1 MIEALR
7 ISFQKCNRSR
17 LCKSQISRWLHPGG
31 GPVAGATRIFT
42 RTSRSTPRSISVT
55 PCRRS
60 DARRAAAPR
69 SDRIARCEADLSNR
83 PQRFPET
90 WRRFVVLCRFDKE
103 IPPPRVKLVLPPT
116 DIRAGERWMPRR
128 SRRRR
133 RDCSS
138 CSPSRDSCTGVGGRA
153 RRRGHGRGRAGALHG
168 VAAAQSRAPAGAQ
181 TGPDIVATPLPVLL
195 VPREH
200 HVAQALPGRSRRIS
214 SAP

>member
-1 MIEALR
+1 MQPLAPL
-7 ISFQKCNRSR
+7 
-17 LCKSQISRWLHPGG
+17 QIANLPLASPRA
-31 GPVAGATRIFT
+31 AGQWQGRRVFST

-60 DARRAAAPR
+60 DATKSCCATKRSNRAMR
-69 SDRIARCEADLSNR
+69 SATLSNR